1 MRAQIKRPRSISII
15 CIIGF
20 ITIVGTFPA
29 VFSPS
34 VKKLGD
40 FVPALYGFLVAGSF
54 ISYIG
59 LWHMKQWGV
68 QLFLLIFFIKTLFLF
83 LINDFG
89 GGTILG
95 ILCSVIFSV
104 ALLANYRKMDTN
116 L

>member
-1 MRAQIKRPRSISII
+1 MERPKIITAI

-20 ITIVGTFPA
+20 ISVILTFPA

-34 VKKLGD
+34 VKRLGD
-40 FVPALYGFLVAGSF
+40 FVPALYGFIVACSF

-68 QLFLLIFFIKTLFLF
+68 LVFLFIFFVKTLFLI
-83 LINDFG
+83 LINDVG
-89 GGTILG
+89 GGTIAG
-95 ILCSVIFSV
+95 IIFSV
-104 ALLANYRKMDTN
+104 ICTFVLLRFYRKMDLN

>member
-1 MRAQIKRPRSISII
+1 LKRPTIISII
-15 CIIGF
+15 CYLGF
-20 ITIVGTFPA
+20 LSIVFTFPA

-68 QLFLLIFFIKTLFLF
+68 QMFLVIFFIKTLFF
-83 LINDFG
+83 MSINDYSAA
-89 GGTILG
+89 TIMG
-95 ILCSVIFSV
+95 IIFSVIF
-104 ALLANYRKMDTN
+104 AGILLRFYPKMDLN

>member
-1 MRAQIKRPRSISII
+1 MERPKIITLICILGFISIV
-15 CIIGF
+15 F
-20 ITIVGTFPA
+20 TFPA

-40 FVPALYGFLVAGSF
+40 FIPALYGFIVACSF

-68 QLFLLIFFIKTLFLF
+68 QVFLFIFFVKTIFLI
-83 LINDFG
+83 LINDLG
-89 GGTILG
+89 PGTITGIIFSIICTG
-95 ILCSVIFSV
+95 ILLRF
-104 ALLANYRKMDTN
+104 YRKMDLN

>member
-1 MRAQIKRPRSISII
+1 MNRPFIISLI
-15 CIIGF
+15 CIFGF
-20 ITIVGTFPA
+20 IQVTFTFPA

-40 FVPALYGFLVAGSF
+40 LVPALYGFLVAGGF

-68 QLFLLIFFIKTLFLF
+68 KLFLF
-83 LINDFG
+83 IFFTKTFFFILINDIG
-89 GGTILG
+89 PGTISG
-95 ILCSVIFSV
+95 IIFSV
-104 ALLANYRKMDTN
+104 GSIGVFLNFYRKMDVN

>member
-1 MRAQIKRPRSISII
+1 MKRPKIISVI
-15 CIIGF
+15 CIVGF
-20 ITIVGTFPA
+20 ISVVFTFPA

-34 VKKLGD
+34 VKKIGD

-68 QLFLLIFFIKTLFLF
+68 QTFFFIFFVKTLFF
-83 LINDFG
+83 ILINDLGF
-89 GGTILG
+89 GTILG
-95 ILCSVIFSV
+95 IILSVTFGII
-104 ALLANYRKMDTN
+104 LLRFYPKMDIN

>member
-1 MRAQIKRPRSISII
+1 MERPKIITII
-15 CIIGF
+15 CILGF
-20 ITIVGTFPA
+20 ISIVFTFPA

-40 FVPALYGFLVAGSF
+40 FVPALYGFIVACSF

-68 QLFLLIFFIKTLFLF
+68 QVFLFIFFVKTIFLI
-83 LINDFG
+83 LINDLG
-89 GGTILG
+89 PGTITGIIFAIICTG
-95 ILCSVIFSV
+95 ILLRF
-104 ALLANYRKMDTN
+104 YRKMDLN

>member
-1 MRAQIKRPRSISII
+1 MRANTKRPKVISAICITGFISIV
-15 CIIGF
+15 F
-20 ITIVGTFPA
+20 TFPA

-68 QLFLLIFFIKTLFLF
+68 QLFLVVFFIKTLFLMM
-83 LINDFG
+83 INDMG
-89 GGTILG
+89 GGTVAG
-95 ILCSVIFSV
+95 IISSLIFTV
-104 ALLANYRKMDTN
+104 ALLKNYPKMDVN

>member
-1 MRAQIKRPRSISII
+1 MKRPFIITLI

-20 ITIVGTFPA
+20 VSVTLTFPA

-34 VKKLGD
+34 VKKIGD
-40 FVPALYGFLVAGSF
+40 FVPALYGFLVAGGF

-68 QLFLLIFFIKTLFLF
+68 LLFLVVFFIKTLFLI
-83 LINDFG
+83 LINDVG
-89 GGTILG
+89 AGTIMG
-95 ILCSVIFSV
+95 IISSFVFGVILV
-104 ALLANYRKMDTN
+104 KNYPKMDLN

>member
-1 MRAQIKRPRSISII
+1 MERPKAITII
-15 CIIGF
+15 CILGF
-20 ITIVGTFPA
+20 ITIVFTFPA

-40 FVPALYGFLVAGSF
+40 FVPALYGFIVACSF

-68 QLFLLIFFIKTLFLF
+68 QLFLFIFFVKTLFLI
-83 LINDFG
+83 LINDMG
-89 GGTILG
+89 GGTIAGIIFSIVGSG
-95 ILCSVIFSV
+95 ILLRF
-104 ALLANYRKMDTN
+104 YRKMDLN

>member
-1 MRAQIKRPRSISII
+1 MKRPKIISLI

-20 ITIVGTFPA
+20 ISVIFTFPA

-34 VKKLGD
+34 VKKIGD
-40 FVPALYGFLVAGSF
+40 LIPALYGFIVACSF

-68 QLFLLIFFIKTLFLF
+68 QLFFFIFFLKTLFLI
-83 LINDFG
+83 LINDLG
-89 GGTILG
+89 GGTIIG
-95 ILCSVIFSV
+95 IVLSVTFGII
-104 ALLANYRKMDTN
+104 LLRFYPKMDIN